1 MRASTRLAAAALG
14 LALAGGAE
22 ARAQPPEAI
31 GWPEAVARLA
41 AERQRAVTC
50 AGLAR
55 GLSAGDAAA
64 SLAASY
70 GEAKAEMDGVVAG
83 LAVALAQGSG
93 RGAPALPD
101 LERRLEAGFAK
112 REAFCRRVL
121 DLSPPAPPGQRERG
135 PLGDLVGGVA
145 KPLVEAAVAIWTRA
159 ADEDRLRRD
168 TIRAQL
174 EATRWPAYGDVPP
187 SR

>member
-1 MRASTRLAAAALG
+1 VRLAAAALG
-14 LALAGGAE
+14 LAVGAE
-22 ARAQPPEAI
+22 ARAQAPAPEAT

-41 AERQRAVTC
+41 AERQRAVAC

-55 GLSAGDAAA
+55 ALPGEAAA
-64 SLAASY
+64 LLGAAYS
-70 GEAKAEMDGVVAG
+70 EAKAEADGVVAG
-83 LAVALAQGSG
+83 LAVALAQGTG
-93 RGAPALPD
+93 RGAPGAALPD
-101 LERRLEAGFAK
+101 LERRLEAGLAK

-121 DLSPPAPPGQRERG
+121 DLSPPAPPGQRG
-135 PLGDLVGGVA
+135 PLGDLVGRVA

-168 TIRAQL
+168 TNRAQL
-174 EATRWPAYGDVPP
+174 EAARWPAYADVPP

>member
-1 MRASTRLAAAALG
+1 MRTSTRLAAAALG
-14 LALAGGAE
+14 LAVGAD
-22 ARAQPPEAI
+22 AWAQTPAPEAI

-41 AERQRAVTC
+41 AERQRAVAC

-55 GLSAGDAAA
+55 ALPGEAAA
-64 SLAASY
+64 LLAAAYS
-70 GEAKAEMDGVVAG
+70 EAKAEADGVVAG
-83 LAVALAQGSG
+83 LAVALTQGTG
-93 RGAPALPD
+93 RGAPGAALPD
-101 LERRLEAGFAK
+101 RERRLEAGLAK

-121 DLSPPAPPGQRERG
+121 DLSPPAPPGQRG
-135 PLGDLVGGVA
+135 LLGDLVGRVA

-174 EATRWPAYGDVPP
+174 EAARWPAYADVPP